1 MSLGHPADLCLLLQ
15 VYGVRAEAEVTATGS
30 GAGGTATGAAAEV
43 TQEGVEGGDVE
54 EVTERDALFQ
64 APRDL
69 LNETREALSPDG
81 SEHSSVS
88 NLITTI
94 DHRYN

>member
-1 MSLGHPADLCLLLQ
+1 MRAQAAAAD
-15 VYGVRAEAEVTATGS
+15 VEVTAS
-30 GAGGTATGAAAEV
+30 GAGATATGAAAEV
-43 TQEGVEGGDVE
+43 TQEGADGADVE

-69 LNETREALSPDG
+69 LNETREALSHDG

-88 NLITTI
+88 ANL
-94 DHRYN
+94 DF